1 MTPAGAADR
10 RPPPT
15 GVVGMVHLL
24 PLPGSPR
31 WAGSIQTVLERAR
44 GDARAL
50 AEGGVDSV
58 LVENFGDLPF
68 YAGPVPAET
77 VASMTAAV
85 AAVVGTV
92 SLPIG
97 VNVLRNDA
105 AAALAI
111 AAATGARFIRV
122 NVHVGGMYTDQGW
135 IEGAAAATVRLRD
148 RLAPGVAILADVM
161 VKHATPPPGLD
172 LERAAREA
180 WERGLADALVL
191 SGAGTGEPA
200 SLEEVRAVRASLPA
214 APVLVGSGVTE
225 GTIRATLEIATG
237 AIVGSAFQ
245 EGGQAGGAVDPAR
258 VRRVLRAAGR

>member
-1 MTPAGAADR
+1 MTSAGAADR

-31 WAGSIQTVLERAR
+31 WAHSVQAVLDRAR
-44 GDARAL
+44 SDARAL
-50 AEGGVDSV
+50 AEGGVDAV

-68 YAGPVPAET
+68 HAGAVPAET
-77 VASMTAAV
+77 VAAMTASVGAV
-85 AAVVGTV
+85 MQAVKVPV
-92 SLPIG
+92 G

-105 AAALAI
+105 AAALAV
-111 AAATGARFIRV
+111 AAATGASFIRV
-122 NVHVGGMYTDQGW
+122 NVHVGGMFTDQGW
-135 IEGAAAATVRLRD
+135 IEGAAAATLRLRE

-180 WERGLADALVL
+180 WDRGLADALVL

-200 SLEEVRAVRASLPA
+200 SLDEVRTVRSILPD

-225 GTIRATLEIATG
+225 ATIRATLEAGAG
-237 AIVGSAFQ
+237 AIIGSAFQ
-245 EGGQAGGAVDPAR
+245 EAGRAGRAVDPAR
-258 VRRVLRAAGR
+258 VRRVLDAARR